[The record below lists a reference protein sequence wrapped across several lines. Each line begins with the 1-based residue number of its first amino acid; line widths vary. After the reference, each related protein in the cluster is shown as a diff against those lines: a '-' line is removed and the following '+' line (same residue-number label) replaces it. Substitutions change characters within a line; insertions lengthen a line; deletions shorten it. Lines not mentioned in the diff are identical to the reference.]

1 MCVCV
6 VECGSVVFRS
16 LLASVCRCGVKVLFC
31 GGQPALFAQYLF
43 VLRTYLSSPTLPT
56 PSLRCLSPCVS
67 LLCLSS
73 VSFPSFQVDFID
85 IIKCIP
91 AEWDAEGRSAKRK
104 WRESEIRG
112 IGLDGKRTKA

>member
-1 MCVCV
+1 M
-6 VECGSVVFRS
+6 
-16 LLASVCRCGVKVLFC
+16 LFC
-31 GGQPALFAQYLF
+31 GGQPALFALYLF

-56 PSLRCLSPCVS
+56 PSLRCLSPMSLSGVS
-67 LLCLSS
+67 LRCLSS